1 MSLVEKIIGF
11 GKQAVEGYTVL
22 RRDGKL
28 LTDKQVKERVEK
40 DLLGTLFYTSGALV
54 GTVIDV
60 MDDEVN
66 HFRKGYRVAEAKH
79 HRDSITPLAVD
90 SFERN
95 FSDRTSYDLG
105 VSTFNT
111 YKKLKSK
118 LRGE

>member
-22 RRDGKL
+22 RREGKL
-28 LTDKQVKERVEK
+28 LTNEQVKERVEK
-40 DLLGTLFYTSGALV
+40 DLLGTLFYTSGAVV

-60 MDDEVN
+60 MDDEVT
-66 HFRKGYRVAEAKH
+66 HFRKGYRDAEEKPH
-79 HRDSITPLAVD
+79 YDSVTPLAAD

-95 FSDRTSYDLG
+95 FSGRTSYDLG

-111 YKKLKSK
+111 YEKLKSK